1 MDLTDDLFEMYFDNK
16 IHLEEFV
23 EMLGFKEKNF
33 LNCLQVEI
41 EKTTINHDADRL
53 ENLLCALLLWE
64 DRNGEDNIQ
73 GLVNFLKVLDDLL
86 ISDWHTQHENI
97 VLLLQKI
104 SDVESLEYL
113 FNAIELKPQYLSWD
127 DNYAFEI
134 KCVRAIYYIGKERA
148 IQYLEKLC
156 RNENDII
163 REMAQRQL
171 SKL

>member
-1 MDLTDDLFEMYFDNK
+1 M
-16 IHLEEFV
+16 
-23 EMLGFKEKNF
+23 
-33 LNCLQVEI
+33 NCLQTEV
-41 EKTTINHDADRL
+41 EKTTLNHDANRL
-53 ENLLCALLLWE
+53 ENLLYALLLWE

-73 GLVNFLKVLDDLL
+73 GLVNFLKVLDGLL

-104 SDVESLEYL
+104 SNVESLDYL
-113 FNAIELKPQYLSWD
+113 FNAIELKPQCLSWD
-127 DNYAFEI
+127 DNYAFEV

-156 RNENDII
+156 RNENDIV

-171 SKL
+171 SKLLQACEEGEYRNISRINQ